1 MTGRTRLLL
10 LLAGGICLT
19 LSALQL
25 AIYLAGFS
33 LRDSDFVGLWAFA
46 RFAFAHGATGLYDE
60 TQLRPF
66 QEQLFPDVPLY
77 FPFPYPPWFLFVLAP
92 FGALPF
98 GWGRLAWALVPLAP
112 FLLAAAAL
120 AGGGRGRRIGTALAV
135 LIMPTSLITA
145 LFGQTGF
152 LVGALLAGGLALLP
166 GRPVLAGVL
175 LGLLS
180 VKPQF
185 GLLVPVALLAA
196 RAWGAIAAATLTIA
210 VLAIA
215 ATLVFG
221 WSVWPAWFGSL
232 MPHVGLVQDART
244 LQTRL
249 MPTAFVGMLGIGA
262 PSWLAWLAQGAL
274 ACAAVAGVWRCYRAG
289 PTPTAAAALLAG
301 AFLATPYAFSYDLP
315 MAGMGA
321 VLLVAERL
329 RADPA
334 NPPLPEIALL
344 LVLQLAPIMN
354 FSSPAAASLIL
365 GALALVLLLAVV
377 RTAQAQPAAAFSRA
391 SSTFLR
397 GTPQR

>member
-10 LLAGGICLT
+10 ALAGSICLA

-25 AIYLAGFS
+25 AIYLAGFN
-33 LRDSDFVGLWAFA
+33 LRDSDFVGLWGFA
-46 RFAFAHGATGLYDE
+46 RFAFAQGATGLYDE
-60 TQLRPF
+60 AQLRPF

-98 GWGRLAWALVPLAP
+98 GWARLAWVFVPLAP
-112 FLLAAAAL
+112 FLLAAWAL
-120 AGGGRGRRIGTALAV
+120 GGRRVGVALAV

-152 LVGALLAGGLALLP
+152 LVGALLGGGLALLP
-166 GRPVLAGVL
+166 TRPVLAGVL

-180 VKPQF
+180 VKPHF
-185 GLLVPVALLAA
+185 GLLVPIALLAA
-196 RAWGAIAAATLTIA
+196 GAWRAIFAAGVTVLALALAATLA
-210 VLAIA
+210 
-215 ATLVFG
+215 FG
-221 WSVWPAWFGSL
+221 WAVWPAWLGSFA
-232 MPHVGLVQDART
+232 PHVGLVQGAQA

-249 MPTAFVGMLGIGA
+249 MPTAFVNMLGIGA
-262 PSWLAWLAQGAL
+262 PSWVAWLAQAVVAL
-274 ACAAVAGVWRCYRAG
+274 VAAAGVWRCYRAG
-289 PTPTAAAALLAG
+289 PTTTAAASLLAG
-301 AFLATPYAFSYDLP
+301 ALLATPYAFTYDLP
-315 MAGMGA
+315 MAGLGA

-329 RADPA
+329 RTDPA

-365 GALALVLLLAVV
+365 GALALLLLLAVV